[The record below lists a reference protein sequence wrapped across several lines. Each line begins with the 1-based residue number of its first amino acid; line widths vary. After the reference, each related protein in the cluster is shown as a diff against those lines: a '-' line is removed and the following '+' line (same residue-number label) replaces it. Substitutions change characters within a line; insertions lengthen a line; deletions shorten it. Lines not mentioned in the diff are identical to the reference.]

1 MKIRNAQADDAAP
14 LAEMYNYFVVNS
26 VTTFEEQPINAE
38 EMGARIQDVVGWNLP
53 WLVLAENDELLGYAC
68 AVRWKARA
76 AYRQSCESTIYLRFG
91 AAGKGRGTALY
102 SALLEQLQQRDMHA
116 VMGGIA
122 LPNAASVAL
131 HEKLGF
137 EKVAHFAEV
146 GRKFDRWVDVG
157 YWQRMF

>member
-1 MKIRNAQADDAAP
+1 
-14 LAEMYNYFVVNS
+14 MYNYFVLNT
-26 VTTFEEQPINAE
+26 VTTFEEQPISAGD
-38 EMGARIQDVVGWNLP
+38 MGARIQDVAGWNLP

-68 AVRWKARA
+68 AVRWKGRA
-76 AYRQSCESTIYLRFG
+76 AYHQSCESTIYLRHG
-91 AAGKGRGTALY
+91 AAGNGRGTALY

-116 VMGGIA
+116 VMAGIA

-131 HEKLGF
+131 HENLGF
-137 EKVAHFAEV
+137 EKVAHFPEV